1 MPTPEHTGAGRPV
14 VIAMLLRDRGT
25 TGVQTHVRVLREWL
39 SAQGRPAT
47 LVTPFDAPGWSRLV
61 LLALVAL
68 RRVLETLSP
77 PLAVRLYRWG
87 HGWCLR
93 QALRRHLQQGP
104 GAVIYAQCP
113 VSAAVCLQLQPGRHA
128 AVAMAVHFNE
138 SQADEWADKGAFARG
153 SRHHGRIR
161 EFEAKW
167 LPAVDALVFVSR
179 YMQERVCMQH
189 PACVGVEQAVIP
201 NFVSPAPPAPA
212 GSPAADLVCIGT
224 LEPRKNQ
231 HYLLDIIAAARDQ
244 GRPLSV
250 TIVGDGPDSPELA
263 ARARELGIAEWVRF
277 TGFARHAASLIHVH
291 RALVHV
297 ARIENLPLVVL
308 EAFACGKPVFAV
320 PAGGIPEILDDGVEG
335 RHLPQADPARAARII
350 RDSLDDPAGLAA
362 WGRAALERHQ
372 AALRTEIVAARL
384 ETFLR
389 QVPHRREAAPAP
401 HPTSPAQR
409 PSP

>member
-1 MPTPEHTGAGRPV
+1 MPTPEQTDTSRPV

-25 TGVQTHVRVLREWL
+25 TGVQTHVRMLRQWL
-39 SAQGRPAT
+39 ALQGRPAA
-47 LVTPFDAPGWSRLV
+47 LVTPFDALGWSRLV
-61 LLALVAL
+61 LLVLVAL
-68 RRVLETLSP
+68 RRLLETLAP
-77 PLAVRLYRWG
+77 PLAVTLYRRG

-93 QALRRHLQQGP
+93 QALRRHLRHAP
-104 GAVIYAQCP
+104 GALIYAQCP
-113 VSAAVCLQLQPGRHA
+113 VSAAVALELPSDCHA

-153 SRHHGRIR
+153 SPHHGRIR
-161 EFEAKW
+161 DFEAKW

-179 YMQERVCMQH
+179 YMQQRVCMQH

-201 NFVSPAPPAPA
+201 NFVSTPAPAPA

-244 GRPLSV
+244 GQPLSV
-250 TIVGDGPDSPELA
+250 TIVGDGPDSQALA
-263 ARARELGIAEWVRF
+263 ARARELGIGEWVRF
-277 TGFARHAASLIHVH
+277 TGFSRHAASLIHVH

-320 PAGGIPEILDDGVEG
+320 PAGGIPEILSDGVEG
-335 RHLPQADPARAARII
+335 RHLPQADPAGAARII
-350 RDSLDDPAGLAA
+350 RQSLDDPTSLAA
-362 WGRAALERHQ
+362 FSRAAFERHQ

-384 ETFLR
+384 ENFLR
-389 QVPHRREAAPAP
+389 HVPRRRDAAPSRQL
-401 HPTSPAQR
+401 TSPG
-409 PSP
+409 